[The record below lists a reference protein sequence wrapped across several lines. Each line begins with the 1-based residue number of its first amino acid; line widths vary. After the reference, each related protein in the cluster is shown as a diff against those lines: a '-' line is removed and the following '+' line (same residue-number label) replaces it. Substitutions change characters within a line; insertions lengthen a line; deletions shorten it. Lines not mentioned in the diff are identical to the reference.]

1 MKMSLYQPII
11 LKKYLKSLDD
21 RSLNMSWDNF
31 KKHFQDPTIQ
41 ENIKSNK
48 EENYQYGFL
57 QDLFVNVFGFTLNP
71 QSDYNLTT
79 EFKNQIGS
87 KKADGAILKNGHAIG
102 VIELKSSKLKDLNKI
117 TEQAFNY
124 KNNQPYCRYVITS
137 TFEKLRFY
145 IDNAVDFV
153 EFNLFKLT
161 KSEFSY
167 LYLLLNYNSIMAD
180 LPIKI
185 KNESLSQEEAISK
198 QLYKDYSLFKKELF
212 SDLINNNPNI
222 DALELFQK
230 SQKLLDRFLF
240 IFFAEDRGLLPP
252 NFSINILNEWSE
264 AKRLKIFMPLYDKFK
279 QYFNFLDKGYIDE
292 NTEIFAYNGGLFRA
306 DTLLDNLIISDTV
319 LSKHIKKIS
328 DYDFASEIDVNI
340 LGNIF
345 ENSLNE
351 IEEIRAELNGEK
363 LDKTTT
369 KRKKDGV
376 FYTPPYITKYIINNT
391 IGKLCWDKKNEMGI
405 VEENYN
411 YVKIP
416 AKSSKN
422 YSKIFEQQSQRLKA
436 LESYRAWLLSITI
449 CDPACGS
456 GAFLNEALNFL
467 IAEHEYIDELTSR
480 MSNSS
485 FIFPDIENSILEN
498 NLFGVDINE
507 EAVEIARLS
516 LWLRT
521 AKPKRKLNNL
531 SSNILKG
538 NSLISNKDVAGELA
552 FNWEESFPKVFANG
566 GFDVVIGNPPYVRMQ
581 GLQNSYPHM
590 VEYYN
595 KQYVSATSNY
605 DIYVLF
611 MEKSLGLIKNNGIV
625 SFILPHKF
633 LITEFGVGIR
643 KFFAENRAVESLLH
657 FGSELVFEDASTY
670 TCIINLDKK
679 PKEKIYFKK
688 INPLKISEPFDFE
701 QMDYSLLSQDNW
713 DLQSE
718 SVYKVMQKL
727 KSQPYTV
734 ADVFDKI
741 FQGIASG
748 GDKFFVLKLIKP
760 ISKEVGLFFSDMLE
774 KEVELEFSFMKPL
787 IKGNQIAKY
796 QPVIVTNYILFPYNI
811 ENGKAVPMSF
821 DRIQSVYP
829 LAAQYFIENEGFL
842 RGREKGRFNND
853 KEWFLFSRN
862 QGISNVEHPKIM
874 TQEISFGCNMTYDTN
889 GEFYHSTTIYSFVKN
904 KKFPVSDKFYLAILN
919 SELMWFFIKNTS
931 TELSGGFF
939 RFKTNYLKP
948 FPLPE
953 TPSNSQAFIE
963 KTELILE
970 LNKKAQDLV
979 LKFLRA
985 IERKFSLT
993 DFSKDL
999 QSWHSLT
1006 FNEFID
1012 QLRKKKVKLSLSEES
1027 EWEDYFLTEQTKAQE
1042 LYARIEEVNQIINSM
1057 VYELY
1062 GLNSE
1067 EIRVIENS

>member
-1 MKMSLYQPII
+1 MSLFQPII
-11 LKKYLKSLDD
+11 INKYLKNLDSSNLD
-21 RSLNMSWDNF
+21 LCWDKF

-41 ENIKSNK
+41 NNIKENK

-57 QDLFVNVFGFTLNP
+57 LDLFVNVFGYTLNP
-71 QSDYNLTT
+71 QSNYNLTT
-79 EFKNQIGS
+79 EFKNQVGS
-87 KKADGAILKNGHAIG
+87 RKADGAILKDGNAIG

-124 KNNQPYCRYVITS
+124 KNNQPHCRYVITS

-145 IDNAVDFV
+145 IDNAVDFI
-153 EFNLFKLT
+153 EFNLFNLT
-161 KSEFSY
+161 KDDFSY
-167 LYLLLNYNSIMAD
+167 LYLLLNHNSIMAD
-180 LPIKI
+180 LPVKI
-185 KNESLSQEEAISK
+185 KNESVSQEEAISK
-198 QLYKDYSLFKKELF
+198 QLYKDYSLFKRELF
-212 SDLINNNPNI
+212 SDLTNNNPNI

-252 NFSINILNEWSE
+252 NFSVNILHEWSE
-264 AKRLKIFMPLYDKFK
+264 AKKLKIFMPLYDKFK
-279 QYFNFLDKGYIDE
+279 QYFNFLDKGYTDE
-292 NTEIFAYNGGLFRA
+292 NTEIFSYNGGLFKP
-306 DTLLDNLIISDTV
+306 DSLLDNLIINDSV

-340 LGNIF
+340 LGHIF

-351 IEEIRAELNGEK
+351 IEEVRAELNGEK
-363 LDKTTT
+363 LERSNT

-376 FYTPPYITKYIINNT
+376 FYTPPYITKYIIKNT
-391 IGKLCWDKKNEMGI
+391 VGKLCYDKKIELGI

-411 YVKIP
+411 YVKMP

-422 YSKIFEQQSQRLKA
+422 YSKIYEQQSNRLKA
-436 LESYRAWLLSITI
+436 LELYRAWLLSITI

-467 IAEHEYIDELTSR
+467 ISEHEYIDELTSR
-480 MSNSS
+480 MTNSS

-507 EAVEIARLS
+507 ESVEIARLS

-538 NSLISNKDVAGELA
+538 NSLISDKNVAGEIA
-552 FNWEESFPKVFANG
+552 FNWEESFPKVFADG

-590 VEYYN
+590 VDYYN
-595 KQYVSATSNY
+595 KNYVSATSNY

-611 MEKSLGLIKNNGIV
+611 MEKSLELIKNEGIV

-633 LITEFGVGIR
+633 LITDFGVGIR
-643 KFFAENRAVESLLH
+643 KFFTENRSVESLLH

-688 INPLKISEPFDFE
+688 INPLKISQNFDWDK
-701 QMDYSLLSQDNW
+701 MDYNLLNQDNW

-718 SVYKVMQKL
+718 SVYHVMQKL
-727 KSQPYTV
+727 KSQPYTI

-748 GDKFFVLKLIKP
+748 GDKFFSLKLIES
-760 ISKEVGLFFSDMLE
+760 ISNEIGLFYSGILE
-774 KEVELEFSFMKPL
+774 KEVKLEFSFLKPL
-787 IKGNQIAKY
+787 IKGNQISKY
-796 QPVIVTNYILFPYNI
+796 QPVVVSNYILFPYSI

-821 DRIQSVYP
+821 DTIKSEYP
-829 LAAQYFIENEGFL
+829 LAAEYFIENEVFL

-853 KEWFLFSRN
+853 KEWFLLSRN
-862 QGISNVEHPKIM
+862 QGISNVEIPKIM

-889 GEFYHSTTIYSFVKN
+889 GEFYHSTTVYSFVKN
-904 KKFPVSDKFYLAILN
+904 KKFAVSDKFYLAILN
-919 SELMWFFIKNTS
+919 SDLMWFFIKNTS

-953 TPSNSQAFIE
+953 IPSNSQEFVE

-970 LNKKAQDLV
+970 LNQKAQELV
-979 LKFLRA
+979 LKFLRT
-985 IERKFSLT
+985 IERKFGLT

-999 QSWHSLT
+999 QNWYSLT
-1006 FNEFID
+1006 FKEFID
-1012 QLRKKKVKLSLSEES
+1012 QLRKKKVKLSLSDES
-1027 EWEDYFLTEQTKAQE
+1027 EWEDYFLAEKTKTQH
-1042 LYARIEEVNQIINSM
+1042 LYVKINEVNQIINTM

-1067 EIRVIENS
+1067 EIRVVENS

>member
-1 MKMSLYQPII
+1 
-11 LKKYLKSLDD
+11 
-21 RSLNMSWDNF
+21 
-31 KKHFQDPTIQ
+31 
-41 ENIKSNK
+41 
-48 EENYQYGFL
+48 
-57 QDLFVNVFGFTLNP
+57 
-71 QSDYNLTT
+71 
-79 EFKNQIGS
+79 
-87 KKADGAILKNGHAIG
+87 
-102 VIELKSSKLKDLNKI
+102 
-117 TEQAFNY
+117 
-124 KNNQPYCRYVITS
+124 
-137 TFEKLRFY
+137 
-145 IDNAVDFV
+145 
-153 EFNLFKLT
+153 
-161 KSEFSY
+161 
-167 LYLLLNYNSIMAD
+167 
-180 LPIKI
+180 
-185 KNESLSQEEAISK
+185 
-198 QLYKDYSLFKKELF
+198 
-212 SDLINNNPNI
+212 
-222 DALELFQK
+222 
-230 SQKLLDRFLF
+230 
-240 IFFAEDRGLLPP
+240 
-252 NFSINILNEWSE
+252 
-264 AKRLKIFMPLYDKFK
+264 MPLYDKFK
-279 QYFNFLDKGYIDE
+279 QYFNFLDKGYTDE
-292 NTEIFAYNGGLFRA
+292 NIEIFSYNGGLFKP
-306 DTLLDNLIISDTV
+306 DSLLDNLIISDSV
-319 LSKHIKKIS
+319 LSKHVKKIS

-340 LGNIF
+340 LGHIF
-345 ENSLNE
+345 ENYLNE
-351 IEEIRAELNGEK
+351 IEEVRAELNGEK
-363 LDKTTT
+363 LERSNT

-376 FYTPPYITKYIINNT
+376 FYTPHYITKYIIKNKV
-391 IGKLCWDKKNEMGI
+391 GKLCYNKKNELEI

-422 YSKIFEQQSQRLKA
+422 YSKIYEQQSNHLKA
-436 LESYRAWLLSITI
+436 LESYRAWLLSVTI

-467 IAEHEYIDELTSR
+467 ISEHEYIDELTSR
-480 MSNSS
+480 MTNSS

-507 EAVEIARLS
+507 ESVEIARLS

-538 NSLISNKDVAGELA
+538 NSLISDKSVAGEIA
-552 FNWEESFPKVFANG
+552 FNWEESFPKVFADG

-590 VEYYN
+590 VDYYN
-595 KQYVSATSNY
+595 KNYVSATSSY

-611 MEKSLGLIKNNGIV
+611 MEKSLELIKNEGIV

-633 LITEFGVGIR
+633 LITDFGVGIR
-643 KFFAENRAVESLLH
+643 KFFTENRSVESILH

-688 INPLKISEPFDFE
+688 INPLKISQYFDWDK
-701 QMDYSLLSQDNW
+701 MDYNLFSQDNW

-718 SVYKVMQKL
+718 SVYQVMQKL
-727 KSQPYTV
+727 KLQPYTI

-748 GDKFFVLKLIKP
+748 GDKFFCLKLIESVSNE
-760 ISKEVGLFFSDMLE
+760 IGRFYSEMLDKEVQ
-774 KEVELEFSFMKPL
+774 LEFSFLKPL
-787 IKGNQIAKY
+787 IKGNQISKY
-796 QPVIVTNYILFPYNI
+796 QPVVVSNYILFPYSI

-821 DRIQSVYP
+821 DTIKFKYP
-829 LAAQYFIENEGFL
+829 LAAQYFIENEVFL

-853 KEWFLFSRN
+853 KEWFLLSRN
-862 QGISNVEHPKIM
+862 QGISNVEIPKIM

-889 GEFYHSTTIYSFVKN
+889 GEFYHSTTVYSFVKN
-904 KKFPVSDKFYLAILN
+904 KKFAVSDKFYLAILN

-953 TPSNSQAFIE
+953 IPSNSEEFIE
-963 KTELILE
+963 KTEEILK
-970 LNKKAQDLV
+970 LNQKAQELV

-985 IERKFSLT
+985 IERKFNLT

-999 QSWHSLT
+999 QNWYSLT
-1006 FNEFID
+1006 FTDFID

-1027 EWEDYFLTEQTKAQE
+1027 EWEDYFLAEKIKAQD
-1042 LYARIEEVNQIINSM
+1042 LYARIGEVNQIINAM

-1067 EIRVIENS
+1067 EIRIVENS